1 MQNYLFKIFIFLLFI
16 NTFFLNASEIQF
28 KLKNLVE
35 SAFSKESGKSKLISL
50 AANNKMLSQK
60 IAKNAV
66 KIYINYDRKKAKKE
80 ILKDAKEFHNTL
92 ISLLGGNKNINAKV
106 ESKLAKKEI
115 KEIINYWKRYYKSV
129 VKLEKNP
136 KDKKAFNYIYKNNEK
151 LLGLT
156 HKLTQTL
163 MSERAITTNFS
174 AVVEHTH
181 KFLDR
186 ERFLTQKMFKE
197 ALLIFKNIDKKRNIT
212 RSHGSVI
219 LFEHALDAMLKGD
232 KKRGIVPIS
241 NPKMK
246 KLLINMKKEWDR
258 VKNIYKFKIKKLT
271 LKDIKLLD
279 KASNNMLL
287 DTQKLIKL
295 AEDSLIFKDSR

>member
-1 MQNYLFKIFIFLLFI
+1 MLKKL
-16 NTFFLNASEIQF
+16 TFFIIISLTFLNSSEIQF
-28 KLKNLVE
+28 KLKNLVD
-35 SAFSKESGKSKLISL
+35 SAFLKENAKGKLISL

-60 IAKNAV
+60 IAKDAV
-66 KIYINYDRKKAKKE
+66 KIYTNYDRKNAKKE
-80 ILKDAKEFHNTL
+80 ILKNAKEFHNTL

-106 ESKLAKKEI
+106 ESKLSKNEI
-115 KEIINYWKRYYKSV
+115 KQIIAYWKTYYKSV
-129 VKLEKNP
+129 IKLEKNP

-197 ALLIFKNIDKKRNIT
+197 ALLVYKKIDKKRNII
-212 RSHGSVI
+212 RNHGSVI
-219 LFEHALDAMLKGD
+219 LFEHALTAMLKGD

-246 KLLINMKKEWDR
+246 KLLLKLQKEWNG
-258 VKNIYKFKIKKLT
+258 VKDIYKFKIKKLT
-271 LKDIKLLD
+271 KQDIKKLD
-279 KASNNMLL
+279 NSSKKMLAL
-287 DTQKLIKL
+287 TQKLIKL
-295 AEDSLIFKDSR
+295 TEDSLIFKEEK